1 MYIFRYYLF
10 NKGIEKYNKEG
21 FRFGEEEKNSIIK
34 VRNIIENK
42 IYEYIKISLEGDLN
56 YEEKVDETF
65 ALISE
70 AENNLDQVYSGGG
83 QDFCFEFYR
92 NQVTFYNN
100 MFDEEDGW
108 PDLSCSLHTFKTAF
122 IAWNAFLQLPKSIHS
137 VVETVIEE

>member
-1 MYIFRYYLF
+1 MIKLKCNYYIYKYGNDLLRKVSFF
-10 NKGIEKYNKEG
+10 N
-21 FRFGEEEKNSIIK
+21 EEQEYITLK
-34 VRNIIENK
+34 NK

-83 QDFCFEFYR
+83 QDFCFEFYQ

-108 PDLSCSLHTFKTAF
+108 PDLSCSLHTFKTAL

-137 VVETVIEE
+137 VLETVIEE

>member
-1 MYIFRYYLF
+1 MIKLKCNYYIYKYSNDLLRKVSFF
-10 NKGIEKYNKEG
+10 N
-21 FRFGEEEKNSIIK
+21 EEQECITLK
-34 VRNIIENK
+34 NK

>member
-1 MYIFRYYLF
+1 MIKLKCNYYIYKYGNDLLRKVSFF
-10 NKGIEKYNKEG
+10 N
-21 FRFGEEEKNSIIK
+21 EEQECITLK
-34 VRNIIENK
+34 NK

-108 PDLSCSLHTFKTAF
+108 PDLSCSLHTFKTAL

>member
-1 MYIFRYYLF
+1 MIKLKCNYYIYKYGNDLLRKVSFF
-10 NKGIEKYNKEG
+10 N
-21 FRFGEEEKNSIIK
+21 EEQECITLK
-34 VRNIIENK
+34 NK

-100 MFDEEDGW
+100 M
-108 PDLSCSLHTFKTAF
+108 LCLMKKTAGL
-122 IAWNAFLQLPKSIHS
+122 I
-137 VVETVIEE
+137 